1 MCMYNHNFNDKFDL
15 TNLSEDEYKLLKK
28 IYDSIEVN
36 DMDNARHL
44 TENLIALQS
53 SDESIKILNEAIS
66 FL

>member
-28 IYDSIEVN
+28 IYDSIEAN
-36 DMDNARHL
+36 DVDSAKHL
-44 TENLIALQS
+44 TENLIALQY